1 MCHDIAITRL
11 PFRPFSNV
19 YIWLR
24 PYDLDLEAMTSIPNL
39 DLDVLTM
46 YLCTKNKVSRLRLL
60 EVRART
66 GQTDI
71 DRQTDA
77 AELITT
83 SHSRV
88 LTSVLALTVVET
100 ISQCRC
106 AVKWL

>member
-1 MCHDIAITRL
+1 MC
-11 PFRPFSNV
+11 
-19 YIWLR
+19 IWLR
-24 PYDLDLEAMTSIPNL
+24 PYNLNLEPMTSIPNL
-39 DLDVLTM
+39 DLDVLTT

-66 GQTDI
+66 GQT

-88 LTSVLALTVVET
+88 LTSVLALTMVET
-100 ISQCRC
+100 ISRCR